1 MLVFVARPDAP
12 VEFSH
17 CSPSLPF
24 SLRRV
29 NAVTSFNFASC
40 RSRNLG
46 TVFRSPVTALSP
58 PLRGPCSRPAPSIPR
73 YKLSRVRSTFD
84 SSAPF
89 GFEAD
94 TGRNRRQKP
103 VSRANLRR
111 SCSFP
116 GIHSPSGV
124 LTDPPDQSVRPV
136 PPQETRLPKRPM
148 SLTEA
153 QDSLH
158 SVRLIVP

>member
-1 MLVFVARPDAP
+1 MLVFVARPDAL
-12 VEFSH
+12 VEFGH
-17 CSPSLPF
+17 CSPPLPF

-29 NAVTSFNFASC
+29 NAVTSFNLASC

-73 YKLSRVRSTFD
+73 CKLSPVRSTFN

-94 TGRNRRQKP
+94 TGRNPHQKP
-103 VSRANLRR
+103 VTRANLRR

-116 GIHSPSGV
+116 GIHSPLG
-124 LTDPPDQSVRPV
+124 LFTNPPDQSVRPV
-136 PPQETRLPKRPM
+136 PPHETRLPKRPM

-153 QDSLH
+153 QDSLRF
-158 SVRLIVP
+158 V

>member
-1 MLVFVARPDAP
+1 MLVFVARPDALI
-12 VEFSH
+12 EFGH
-17 CSPSLPF
+17 CSPPLPF

-73 YKLSRVRSTFD
+73 YKLSRVRSTFN

-94 TGRNRRQKP
+94 TGRNPHQKP
-103 VSRANLRR
+103 VTRANLRR

-116 GIHSPSGV
+116 GIHSPSG
-124 LTDPPDQSVRPV
+124 LFTNPPDQSVRPV
-136 PPQETRLPKRPM
+136 PPHETRLPKRPL

-153 QDSLH
+153 QDSLRF
-158 SVRLIVP
+158 V